1 MEDYTM
7 ENKMT
12 VKDILIDVNKLLNE
26 INIPVAQVESIG
38 IPVARAIN
46 GIQLCIDA
54 INMQEAQKEKTQSEV
69 AEDVR
74 ADSAAEGE
82 NDA

>member
-1 MEDYTM
+1 M
-7 ENKMT
+7 ENQTT
-12 VKDILIDVNKLLNE
+12 VKDILIDVNKLLNG

-54 INMQEAQKEKTQSEV
+54 FNMQEAQQEKTQSDV
-69 AEDVR
+69 AEDDP
-74 ADSAAEGE
+74 ADSTAEGE

>member
-1 MEDYTM
+1 M

-26 INIPVAQVESIG
+26 INIPVSQVESIG

-69 AEDVR
+69 AEDVK
-74 ADSAAEGE
+74 ADSTAEGE